1 MGARLA
7 FLPAV
12 DRAHKHYWI
21 LSRLP
26 ILGAFLYS
34 AVTPFG
40 MAIGLG
46 ARFTISIASAE
57 SSIVAGV
64 LDAISAGIL
73 IYTSLV
79 ELIVRRSSLCIVNL
93 ADQSLRLEASEFIA
107 NDFYMRCSW
116 QRFVFVIVSMGMGTG
131 LMSLIG
137 KWA

>member
-1 MGARLA
+1 MTSASPNRFVAIVFHQQFEGLGLGARLA

-12 DRAHKHYWI
+12 DRAHKHYWF

-46 ARFTISIASAE
+46 ARFSISIASAE

-73 IYTSLV
+73 IYTALV
-79 ELIVRRSSLCIVNL
+79 ELLV
-93 ADQSLRLEASEFIA
+93 LRYSFTIS
-107 NDFYMRCSW
+107 DPY
-116 QRFVFVIVSMGMGTG
+116 
-131 LMSLIG
+131 
-137 KWA
+137 